1 MLSIGDY
8 ATLEVVKLVE
18 FGAYLDGGLY
28 GEILLPK
35 RYVPENIKVNDVLR
49 VFVYCDGDD
58 RIITTT
64 ETPFATV
71 GEYAFLEVTG
81 SAPFG
86 AFLNWGLSKDLL
98 VPLREQAEP
107 MHIGRKYLV
116 KVLFDEETDRIFAS
130 SRLNRFITDTAED
143 LNLAEGDA
151 VQICIAAVTDLG
163 YRAIV
168 NNLCWGVLYE
178 NEVFKP
184 LLIGDKMEAFIKTI
198 RYDAKID
205 LSLRPQGYQKRIGSD
220 TDVILDVLKKHNG
233 FLEITDKSSPE
244 LIYKTFNM
252 SKKSFKQAVGNLY
265 KARKISLEEKG
276 IRVIKN

>member
-18 FGAYLDGGLY
+18 FGAYLEGGPY
-28 GEILLPK
+28 GEILLPR
-35 RYVPENIKVNDVLR
+35 RYVPEDTKAGDELR
-49 VFVYCDGDD
+49 IFIYCDGDD
-58 RIITTT
+58 RIIATT
-64 ETPFATV
+64 ETPFAIV

-81 SAPFG
+81 DAPFG

-116 KVLFDEETDRIFAS
+116 KVLFDEETDRIYAS

-143 LNLAEGDA
+143 LDLQDGDT
-151 VQICIAAVTDLG
+151 VKICIAATTDLG

-168 NNLCWGVLYE
+168 NNRCWGVLYE
-178 NEVFKP
+178 NEVFQP
-184 LLIGDKMEAFIKTI
+184 LRVGDKMEAFVKNV
-198 RYDAKID
+198 RPDYKID
-205 LSLRPQGYQKRIGSD
+205 LSLRPQGYQKRIGSE
-220 TDVILDVLKKHNG
+220 TDIILDALKKHNG
-233 FLEITDKSSPE
+233 FLEVTDKSSPE
-244 LIYKTFNM
+244 LIYKTLFI

-265 KARKISLEEKG
+265 KARKIALEEKG
-276 IRVIKN
+276 IRLL